1 MLNATSALWADDS
14 LNFLL
19 TSFAQT
25 YSKNMIFTQD
35 SGGMNEKRMRNEWMR
50 EERMEGER
58 DKEEMIGKGEE

>member
-1 MLNATSALWADDS
+1 
-14 LNFLL
+14 
-19 TSFAQT
+19 
-25 YSKNMIFTQD
+25 MIFTQD